1 MLVCVFPGVVY
12 QSQGLQENAALVQ
25 EAGVVAGWGPCHK
38 LEKKGD
44 SMVARLGVI
53 L

>member
-12 QSQGLQENAALVQ
+12 QSQGLQENVALVLGV
-25 EAGVVAGWGPCHK
+25 GVVADWGPCHR
-38 LEKKGD
+38 LEKNGD
-44 SMVARLGVI
+44 SVVARLGVI

>member
-1 MLVCVFPGVVY
+1 MLVCVFSDVVY

-25 EAGVVAGWGPCHK
+25 EVGVVADWGPCHK
-38 LEKKGD
+38 IRKNGD
-44 SMVARLGVI
+44 SAVARLGVI

>member
-12 QSQGLQENAALVQ
+12 QSRGLQENAALFEEVD
-25 EAGVVAGWGPCHK
+25 VVADWGPCHK
-38 LEKKGD
+38 LEKNGH
-44 SMVARLGVI
+44 SAVAKLGVI